1 MAGSL
6 EEAGVGQGQVGW
18 GGEEGRREQA
28 GWPVPAPFILAA
40 PYLPGPQQRSLDG
53 PGSEQGVCQC

>member
-1 MAGSL
+1 M
-6 EEAGVGQGQVGW
+6 GQGQV
-18 GGEEGRREQA
+18 EDEGRRGQA